1 MKLCSLSWQGLQ
13 KVLSLPVHE
22 KLTFTGRMRTR
33 QNRLREKLIEGK
45 SNTLLTHTQLQLQD
59 TPAWRVSMIND
70 LNIHNESMAKYIAK
84 KRELF
89 LLEYSLAVKRG
100 EIQLLEQMTTE
111 EEKKLIRVEKLLNDD
126 AILFEEFLKE
136 HDKNAVDAIKIAE
149 QETKVKLE
157 KIAEIKKITCKMGS
171 IKSDISKYEDILKEH
186 TKYKEFLMKLSP
198 PEWQEK
204 QRSRSRSLTDFP
216 AATNIESDGK
226 QTEKFKKNR
235 ERKTSPPDSRSGES
249 RVTCELSSTREARVQ
264 SRQVVK
270 SSHQNSKIA
279 AFGTD
284 SSDNKEDPE
293 LFFTDPQEL
302 LNLITELEE
311 QNISLI
317 QNSKEREE
325 ALEEFRKSAEL
336 TCKNMES
343 ETKQLKQHIDIM
355 TDTIQREKT
364 AELELRSRLLSFR
377 KYKLEDQDKTLD
389 IISRKV
395 EEAYHSCVGET
406 EAKLSTLL
414 MLTAIEDKLGELLE
428 NADRISRNCM
438 TIAERV
444 KEKQRRIR
452 LRDEK
457 ILLQMKHQEERQKK
471 ALERSHAEIKKMS
484 VKKMMPRSP
493 PPVCK
498 LQTNKK
504 TEITAQEKE
513 ELLYFF
519 S

>member
-1 MKLCSLSWQGLQ
+1 MKLCCLSWQGLK

-22 KLTFTGRMRTR
+22 KLTFTSRMRSR
-33 QNRLREKLIEGK
+33 QNRPREKLIEGK
-45 SNTLLTHTQLQLQD
+45 SNTLLTHTQIQLQD

-70 LNIHNESMAKYIAK
+70 LNIHNESMAKYIDK

-100 EIQLLEQMTTE
+100 EVQLLEQMTTE

-136 HDKNAVDAIKIAE
+136 HDKNSVDAIKIAE

-157 KIAEIKKITCKMGS
+157 KIAEIKKITCKMGP
-171 IKSDISKYEDILKEH
+171 IKSDISKYEDILKQH

-198 PEWQEK
+198 PEWQKK
-204 QRSRSRSLTDFP
+204 QRSRSRSI
-216 AATNIESDGK
+216 TNIESEGK
-226 QTEKFKKNR
+226 QTEKIKKKG
-235 ERKTSPPDSRSGES
+235 ERKISVPDSRSGES
-249 RVTCELSSTREARVQ
+249 RVTCELSSTREVQ
-264 SRQVVK
+264 SRHVVK
-270 SSHQNSKIA
+270 SCHENSKIA

-317 QNSKEREE
+317 QNSREREE

-343 ETKQLKQHIDIM
+343 ETKQLKRHIDIM
-355 TDTIQREKT
+355 TDTIQRERT
-364 AELELRSRLLSFR
+364 AELELRSRLLSFG

-395 EEAYHSCVGET
+395 EEVYHSCVGET

-414 MLTAIEDKLGELLE
+414 MLTAIEDKLGKLLE
-428 NADRISRNCM
+428 NTDRISRDCM

-457 ILLQMKHQEERQKK
+457 MLLQMKHQEERQKK

-484 VKKMMPRSP
+484 IKKMMPRSP
-493 PPVCK
+493 PPVHK